1 MVYYLDTMSS
11 FASPRL
17 IVGTPEWL
25 ASKNYTH
32 PKTFSN
38 YECDSSSIPKKMVRH
53 SPNYAYLKRLQSKM
67 MDNGWRLCEGEDGEN
82 DYFVHPTYTDTK
94 FPAHEVNIDNT
105 KIILP
110 IVNMQND
117 RKGLGCS
124 FIVKPGM
131 QYTMLRCNEWTSYW
145 TTRTGKRRAKYH
157 NYLDE
162 REQKKKVFE
171 EEAAEAKKLK
181 QKISANL

>member
-11 FASPRL
+11 FTSSRP

-38 YECDSSSIPKKMVRH
+38 YECDSSSIPKQKVPCSAQYSKLKKM
-53 SPNYAYLKRLQSKM
+53 QTKM
-67 MDNGWRLCEGEDGEN
+67 MDNGWRLCEGEGSEK
-82 DYFVHPTYTDTK
+82 DYFMHPTYPDTK
-94 FPAHEVNIDNT
+94 FPAHFVDMSNT
-105 KIILP
+105 TFILP
-110 IVNMQND
+110 IVNMEND
-117 RKGLGCS
+117 SKGLGCS

-131 QYTMLRCNEWTSYW
+131 NYSVLRCNEWTSYW